1 MGLSYAKEIVS
12 ISSAVWAQC
21 TNVTDRQTERQREG
35 NIDRVIEIACN
46 VYWHVTAPYVV
57 LLSLLLFY
65 YYPFSAYIRP
75 IFTVEERYAISWRE
89 WFTHRMEREKGHQI
103 CCVCCFLIVAGV
115 HCVLTWYTVSG
126 CPIFLHAAAI
136 ENHRHALL
144 PIQTSHIDFKWAVLE
159 MGNLLIAYAAEN
171 CVQNLHATY
180 SLLKIF
186 TAILLPPPLFALYT
200 VYGIVIV
207 TYIT

>member
-1 MGLSYAKEIVS
+1 MSTDVLWRLMS
-12 ISSAVWAQC
+12 I
-21 TNVTDRQTERQREG
+21 
-35 NIDRVIEIACN
+35 
-46 VYWHVTAPYVV
+46 V

-65 YYPFSAYIRP
+65 YYPFNAYIRP
-75 IFTVEERYAISWRE
+75 IFTVEEGYSISWRE

-103 CCVCCFLIVAGV
+103 CCVMCCFLIVACV
-115 HCVLTWYTVSG
+115 HYVLTWCTVSG
-126 CPIFLHAAAI
+126 CPICR
-136 ENHRHALL
+136 RHWKSSPCTA
-144 PIQTSHIDFKWAVLE
+144 QTPHIDFKWAVLE

-207 TYIT
+207 TYIGLT